1 MIEKIRNGS
10 RKFYR
15 CTSCGTMF
23 NELGEINEHPCRP
36 YIKINNK
43 QSFNQSESDGLRES
57 LEKPVKRSYNL
68 ERIVKRF
75 N

>member
-1 MIEKIRNGS
+1 MIEKIRNGN

-15 CTSCGTMF
+15 CKTCGTMF
-23 NELGEINEHPCRP
+23 NELGDSHEHPCRP

-43 QSFNQSESDGLRES
+43 QSFDQSQSDGLRATF
-57 LEKPVKRSYNL
+57 EKPFKRSYNL
-68 ERIVKRF
+68 ERTVKRS

>member
-1 MIEKIRNGS
+1 
-10 RKFYR
+10 
-15 CTSCGTMF
+15 MF
-23 NELGEINEHPCRP
+23 NELGDSDEHTCRP

-43 QSFNQSESDGLRES
+43 QSFDQSKSNGLRATF
-57 LEKPVKRSYNL
+57 EKPFKRSYNL